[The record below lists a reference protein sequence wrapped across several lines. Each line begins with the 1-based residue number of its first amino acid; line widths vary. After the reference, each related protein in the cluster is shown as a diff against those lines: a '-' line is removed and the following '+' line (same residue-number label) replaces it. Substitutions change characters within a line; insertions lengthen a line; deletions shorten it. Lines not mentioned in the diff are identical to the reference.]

1 MRKLPSSIKEVRMEN
16 DISFLGFNLALTG
29 EFSESMKK
37 VSKVTRDMKK
47 SLYPFGAHALT

>member
-1 MRKLPSSIKEVRMEN
+1 MEN